1 MQNVMSNPA
10 NMLSDPYRVR
20 TGDTLT
26 GIAKRSGRTL
36 AELKRFNNLADANR
50 LKVGQTL
57 YLSEATAFGISVLF
71 LDSLRHPIA
80 NLPYRLHFDGRTLQ
94 GLTDETGAILNKV
107 TQSARSQVEVWVKN
121 ADNQWQQIANTASG
135 YGHKLITAVSAFFVV
150 KGQTEKLPTG
160 APPKP
165 ASEPQAK
172 SEKTKPVQAPPPKP
186 AQGSPSANNPAVKTR
201 PKKGP
206 QGQSVIEIGIDL
218 PQGLMALFQQYTGE
232 KITEGDWRDSAEQL
246 KCEVEVLKAIAE
258 VESKGAAFWKLNAHD
273 KAGIVPAI
281 LFERHYFHRL
291 TCANGPRMNTKDRQ
305 YHGIG
310 VAGCKSPHDAFHD
323 LCYPVAFV
331 ARKDKTGQA
340 TLGKADAKMPSGHVE
355 VADQYGDGAK
365 SYLRL
370 LNAYRLNPDAALK
383 SCSWGMFQIMGDEHL
398 GSCGVTDVRDFVK
411 TMCSGEKGQ
420 LKMLQQFVQHKAGGK
435 LLTAVRAKDW
445 AKIAYYYNG
454 PGYQQNRYDEKMEN
468 AYKKLKNL
476 A

>member
-1 MQNVMSNPA
+1 MSNPA
-10 NMLSDPYRVR
+10 KTLSDPYNVQA
-20 TGDTLT
+20 GDTLT
-26 GIAKRSGRTL
+26 SIAKRSGRPL
-36 AELKRFNNLADANR
+36 ADLKRFNNLSNTNR
-50 LKVGQTL
+50 LKIGQTL
-57 YLSEATAFGISVLF
+57 YLSEETAFGISVLF
-71 LDSLRHPIA
+71 LDLLRHPIA
-80 NLPYRLHFDGRTLQ
+80 NLPYRLHFDGKTLQ

-107 TQSARSQVEVWVKN
+107 TQNARSQIEIWVKN

-135 YGHKLITAVSAFFVV
+135 YGHKLITAVSDFFAV
-150 KGQTEKLPTG
+150 KGQTEKLPAG

-186 AQGSPSANNPAVKTR
+186 AQGSPSANNPAVKTK

-218 PQGLMALFQQYTGE
+218 PEGLIALFQQYKGE
-232 KITEGDWRDSAEQL
+232 KITESDWKDAAKRLE
-246 KCEVEVLKAIAE
+246 CEIEVLKAIAE
-258 VESKGAAFWKLNAHD
+258 VESKGAAFWKLNAQNNG
-273 KAGIVPAI
+273 GIVPAI

-291 TCANGPRMNTKDRQ
+291 TCANGSRMNTKDHK

-310 VAGCKSPHDAFHD
+310 VPGCKSPHDALPD
-323 LCYPVAFV
+323 ICYPVAFV

-340 TLGKADAKMPSGHVE
+340 TLGKANAKLPSGSVE
-355 VADQYGDGAK
+355 VTDQYGDGAK

-370 LNAYRLNPDAALK
+370 VNAYRLNPEAALK
-383 SCSWGMFQIMGDEHL
+383 SCSWGMFQIMGEEHL
-398 GSCGVTDVRDFVK
+398 GPCSVDRVEEFVGLI
-411 TMCSGEKGQ
+411 CSGESGQ
-420 LKMLQQFVQHKAGGK
+420 LEILRRFIGKKASSR

-454 PGYQQNRYDEKMEN
+454 PGYETNSYDKKMEN
-468 AYKKLKNL
+468 VYKKIKNI